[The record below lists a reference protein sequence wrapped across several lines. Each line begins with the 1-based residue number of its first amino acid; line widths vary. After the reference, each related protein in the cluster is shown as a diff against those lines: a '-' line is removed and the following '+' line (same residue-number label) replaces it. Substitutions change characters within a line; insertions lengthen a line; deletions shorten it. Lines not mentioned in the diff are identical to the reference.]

1 MQRFIACLILVL
13 VLGGILGL
21 AIQVTTS
28 EDGSTVSSAVELIS
42 PAISYADTCFAVPE
56 PPPPPPI
63 DD

>member
-1 MQRFIACLILVL
+1 MKRLSACLIIIL

-21 AIQVTTS
+21 AIQGATS
-28 EDGSTVSSAVELIS
+28 ADGSAVGSAVELIS
-42 PAISYADTCFAVPE
+42 PAIGYADTLFAVPD